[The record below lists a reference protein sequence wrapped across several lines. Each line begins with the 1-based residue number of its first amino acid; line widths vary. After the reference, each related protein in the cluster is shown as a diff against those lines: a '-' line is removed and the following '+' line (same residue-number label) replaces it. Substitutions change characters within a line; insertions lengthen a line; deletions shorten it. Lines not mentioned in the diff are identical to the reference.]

1 MVTREDLLRSGGVAI
16 VRMPDQEAGQNVADR
31 IVAAGLRTIEITLTN
46 PGALAIIEN
55 LAQRSAA
62 EGIAEGIN
70 VGVGTVVDSKDVLR
84 ARDAGAR
91 FIVSPNTDE
100 EVIGETKRAG
110 LLSLPGVATP
120 SEVAAA
126 KKYGADIL
134 KLFPASTFGPGHL
147 KALRDPFPGNFWCP
161 TGGLTAESIGEW
173 FKAGANIV
181 GIGGPLI
188 KGGLDA
194 IEGNVKAFLAAVA
207 KARS

>member
-1 MVTREDLLRSGGVAI
+1 MVTREELLRSGAVAI
-16 VRMPDQEAGQNVADR
+16 VRMADQESGQAAADR
-31 IVAAGLRTIEITLTN
+31 IVDAGLTTIEITMTN
-46 PGALAIIEN
+46 PGALQIIEK
-55 LAQRSAA
+55 LASRS
-62 EGIAEGIN
+62 GVL
-70 VGVGTVVDSKDVLR
+70 VGVGTVVDSKDVVR
-84 ARDAGAR
+84 AKSAGAS

-126 KKYGADIL
+126 KRYGADIL

-161 TGGLTAESIGEW
+161 TGGLSVESVGDW
-173 FKAGANIV
+173 FAAGANMV
-181 GIGGPLI
+181 GVGGPLL
-188 KGGLDA
+188 KGGIDA

>member
-1 MVTREDLLRSGGVAI
+1 MVSRDDLLTAGAVAI

-31 IVAAGLRTIEITLTN
+31 IVAAGLTTIEITLTN
-46 PGALAIIEN
+46 PGALSIIEN
-55 LAQRSAA
+55 LAKRD
-62 EGIAEGIN
+62 GVL
-70 VGVGTVVDSKDVLR
+70 VGVGTVVDSKDVVR
-84 ARDAGAR
+84 AKNAGAT

-100 EVIGETKRAG
+100 DVIGETKRAG

-161 TGGLTAESIGEW
+161 TGGLSADTVGEW
-173 FKAGANIV
+173 FAAGANIV
-181 GIGGPLI
+181 GVGGPLI

-194 IEGNVKAFLAAVA
+194 IEANVKAFLSAVT

>member
-1 MVTREDLLRSGGVAI
+1 MVSRDDLLTAGAVAI

-31 IVAAGLRTIEITLTN
+31 IVAAGLTTIEITLTN
-46 PGALAIIEN
+46 PGALSIIEN
-55 LAQRSAA
+55 LAKRD
-62 EGIAEGIN
+62 GVL
-70 VGVGTVVDSKDVLR
+70 VGVGTVVDSIDVVR
-84 ARDAGAR
+84 AKNAGAS

-161 TGGLTAESIGEW
+161 TGGLSADTVGDW
-173 FKAGANIV
+173 FAAGANIV
-181 GIGGPLI
+181 GVGGPLI

-194 IEGNVKAFLAAVA
+194 IETNVKAFLSAVA

>member
-1 MVTREDLLRSGGVAI
+1 MVTRDDLLRAGAVAI
-16 VRMPDQEAGQNVADR
+16 VRMPDQDAGQKVADR
-31 IVAAGLRTIEITLTN
+31 IVAAGLTTIEITLTN

-55 LAQRSAA
+55 LAKNPAVH
-62 EGIAEGIN
+62 
-70 VGVGTVVDSKDVLR
+70 VGVGTVVDSKDVAR
-84 ARDAGAR
+84 AKSAGAG

-110 LLSLPGVATP
+110 LISLPGVATP

-161 TGGLTAESIGEW
+161 TGGLSADSVGDW
-173 FKAGANIV
+173 FAAGANLV
-181 GIGGPLI
+181 GVGGPLI
-188 KGGLDA
+188 KGGIDA
-194 IEGNVKAFLAAVA
+194 IEGNVRAFLAAVA
-207 KARS
+207 KARG

>member
-1 MVTREDLLRSGGVAI
+1 MVSRDDLLTAGAVAI

-31 IVAAGLRTIEITLTN
+31 IVAAGLTTIEITLTN
-46 PGALAIIEN
+46 PGALSIIEN
-55 LAQRSAA
+55 LAKRD
-62 EGIAEGIN
+62 GVL
-70 VGVGTVVDSKDVLR
+70 VGVGTVVDSKDVVR
-84 ARDAGAR
+84 AKNAGAT

-100 EVIGETKRAG
+100 DVIGETKRAG

-161 TGGLTAESIGEW
+161 TGGLSADTVGDW
-173 FKAGANIV
+173 FAAGANIV
-181 GIGGPLI
+181 GVGGPLI

-194 IEGNVKAFLAAVA
+194 IETNVKAFLSAVA

>member
-1 MVTREDLLRSGGVAI
+1 MVSRDDLLTAGAVAI

-31 IVAAGLRTIEITLTN
+31 IVAAGLTTIEITLTN
-46 PGALAIIEN
+46 PGALSIIEN
-55 LAQRSAA
+55 LAKRD
-62 EGIAEGIN
+62 GVL
-70 VGVGTVVDSKDVLR
+70 VGVGTVVDSKDVVR
-84 ARDAGAR
+84 AKNAGAS

-161 TGGLTAESIGEW
+161 TGGLSADTVGDW
-173 FKAGANIV
+173 FAAGANIV
-181 GIGGPLI
+181 GVGGPLI

-194 IEGNVKAFLAAVA
+194 IETNVKAFLSAVA

>member
-1 MVTREDLLRSGGVAI
+1 MVTREDLLQAGAVAI
-16 VRMPDQEAGQNVADR
+16 VRMPDQAAGQDVADR
-31 IVAAGLRTIEITLTN
+31 IVAAGLTTIEITLTN
-46 PGALAIIEN
+46 PGALTIIEN
-55 LAQRSAA
+55 LAQRPCVQ
-62 EGIAEGIN
+62 
-70 VGVGTVVDSKDVLR
+70 VGVGTVVDSKDVIR
-84 ARDAGAR
+84 AKDAGAT

-100 EVIGETKRAG
+100 DVIGETKRAG

-126 KKYGADIL
+126 KRYGADIL

-161 TGGLTAESIGEW
+161 TGGLSAETVEQW
-173 FKAGANIV
+173 FAAGANIV
-181 GIGGPLI
+181 GVGGPLI
-188 KGGLDA
+188 KGGIDA

>member
-1 MVTREDLLRSGGVAI
+1 MVTREDLLRAGAVAI
-16 VRMPDQEAGQNVADR
+16 VRMPDQAAGAEVADR
-31 IVAAGLRTIEITLTN
+31 IVAAGLTTIEITLTN
-46 PGALAIIEN
+46 PGALTIIEN
-55 LAQRSAA
+55 LAKRS
-62 EGIAEGIN
+62 GVQ
-70 VGVGTVVDSKDVLR
+70 VGVGTVVNSKDVLR
-84 ARDAGAR
+84 ARDAGAQ

-110 LLSLPGVATP
+110 LISLPGVATP

-161 TGGLTAESIGEW
+161 TGGLSADSVGEW
-173 FKAGANIV
+173 FAAGANIV
-181 GIGGPLI
+181 GVGGPLI

-194 IEGNVKAFLAAVA
+194 IESNVKAFLGAVA
-207 KARS
+207 KARG

>member
-1 MVTREDLLRSGGVAI
+1 MVTREDLLSAGAVAI
-16 VRMPDQEAGQNVADR
+16 VRMPDQAAGQEVADR
-31 IVAAGLRTIEITLTN
+31 IVAAGLTTIEITLTN
-46 PGALAIIEN
+46 PGALSIIEN
-55 LAQRSAA
+55 LAKRPNVQ
-62 EGIAEGIN
+62 
-70 VGVGTVVDSKDVLR
+70 VGVGTVVDSKDVIR
-84 ARDAGAR
+84 AKNAGAT

-110 LLSLPGVATP
+110 LISLPGVATP

-126 KKYGADIL
+126 KKFGADIL

-161 TGGLTAESIGEW
+161 TGGLSADSVGEW
-173 FKAGANIV
+173 FAAGANIV
-181 GIGGPLI
+181 GVGGPLI
-188 KGGLDA
+188 KGGVDA

>member
-1 MVTREDLLRSGGVAI
+1 MVTREDLLQAGAVAI
-16 VRMPDQEAGQNVADR
+16 VRMPDQAAGQDVADR
-31 IVAAGLRTIEITLTN
+31 IVAAGLTTIEITLTN
-46 PGALAIIEN
+46 PGALTIIEN
-55 LAQRSAA
+55 LAQRPCVQ
-62 EGIAEGIN
+62 
-70 VGVGTVVDSKDVLR
+70 VGVGTVVDSKDVIR
-84 ARDAGAR
+84 AKDAGAT

-100 EVIGETKRAG
+100 DVIGETKRAG

-126 KKYGADIL
+126 KRYGADIL

-161 TGGLTAESIGEW
+161 TGGLSAESVEQW
-173 FKAGANIV
+173 FAAGANIV
-181 GIGGPLI
+181 GVGGPLI
-188 KGGLDA
+188 KGGVEA

>member
-1 MVTREDLLRSGGVAI
+1 MVSRDDLLTAGAVAI

-31 IVAAGLRTIEITLTN
+31 IVAAGLTTIEITLTN
-46 PGALAIIEN
+46 PGALSIIEN
-55 LAQRSAA
+55 LAKRD
-62 EGIAEGIN
+62 GVL
-70 VGVGTVVDSKDVLR
+70 VGVGTVVDSKDVVR
-84 ARDAGAR
+84 AKNAGAT

-100 EVIGETKRAG
+100 DVIGETKRAG
-110 LLSLPGVATP
+110 LISLPGVATP

-161 TGGLTAESIGEW
+161 TGGLSADTVGEW
-173 FKAGANIV
+173 FAAGANIV
-181 GIGGPLI
+181 GVGGPLI

-194 IEGNVKAFLAAVA
+194 IEANVKAFLSAVT

>member
-1 MVTREDLLRSGGVAI
+1 MVSRDDLLTAGAVAI

-31 IVAAGLRTIEITLTN
+31 IVAAGLTTIEITLTN
-46 PGALAIIEN
+46 PGALSIIEN
-55 LAQRSAA
+55 LAKRD
-62 EGIAEGIN
+62 GVL
-70 VGVGTVVDSKDVLR
+70 VGVGTVVDSKDVVR
-84 ARDAGAR
+84 AKNAGAT

-161 TGGLTAESIGEW
+161 TGGLSADTVGDW
-173 FKAGANIV
+173 FAAGANIV
-181 GIGGPLI
+181 GVGGPLI

-194 IEGNVKAFLAAVA
+194 IETNVKAFLSAVA

>member
-1 MVTREDLLRSGGVAI
+1 MTSVQDLLSAGAVAI
-16 VRMPDQEAGQNVADR
+16 VRMPSQEAGQDVADR
-31 IVAAGLRTIEITLTN
+31 IVAAGLTTIEITLTN
-46 PGALAIIEN
+46 PGALSIIEN
-55 LAQRSAA
+55 LAKRS
-62 EGIAEGIN
+62 GVL

-84 ARDAGAR
+84 AKDAGAT

-110 LLSLPGVATP
+110 MISLPGVATP

-161 TGGLTAESIGEW
+161 TGGLTAESVSDW
-173 FKAGANIV
+173 FAAGANIV
-181 GIGGPLI
+181 GVGGPLT
-188 KGGLDA
+188 KGGVDA
-194 IEGNVKAFLAAVA
+194 IAGNVKAFLGAVA
-207 KARS
+207 KARA